1 MVMMPP
7 GAAASRGAQKAAM
20 AGVIYDK
27 ETDKELGVLLEK
39 LSLDHSG
46 LDQWAAANIRDG
58 KEFLPMH
65 LMFSA
70 LALPD

>member
-1 MVMMPP
+1 MVMMPS

-27 ETDKELGVLLEK
+27 ETDKELGLLLEK

-46 LDQWAAANIRDG
+46 LDEWATANIRDG
-58 KEFLPMH
+58 EAIGP
-65 LMFSA
+65 SPEVPCNA
-70 LALPD
+70 